1 MAEGYVR
8 RVEQVK
14 AELESG
20 DVPLTR
26 REREVL
32 ALIVDGMTNQQ
43 IADQLFISPRTVDTH
58 RTNIM
63 QKLDIHDLAN
73 LVRNA
78 IEHGIG
84 GSGEGTLPKKP

>member
-1 MAEGYVR
+1 M
-8 RVEQVK
+8 
-14 AELESG
+14 
-20 DVPLTR
+20 PLTR

-73 LVRNA
+73 LVRYA
-78 IEHGIG
+78 IEHGTS
-84 GSGEGTLPKKP
+84 GSGGRNAAQEAVMRYGGMWVESSTSLQ